1 MENQAEVIEGLL
13 KKHLG
18 AVQENM
24 SKDNQDAIK
33 REVESQLESFKSSTQ
48 GQLDAMSKNATP
60 YEREDAKTSN
70 NILKSKSQ
78 DFLDNY
84 RPNAN
89 SKFEIREKG
98 VTIGSLTNAGDTRVI
113 QQSRRPGFVFEPDR
127 VEHVR
132 DFMTV
137 EGTDSDLHQHV
148 REESFT
154 DNTGLVTPNG
164 SNSFSKSDFTL
175 KSYTTQM
182 YDLQAGL
189 DVHKNILRDLPQV
202 QSFISQRLTTKF
214 YLKEDYFLVY
224 GDGTTG
230 VISGLNTTAVALNVG
245 TRRDANAQI
254 VDALMIAK
262 LQNRKREYAT
272 NVICL
277 NPEETTT
284 IDLLKDTQGRYLDAR
299 VMLPTIWESTLI
311 TANSFIAADALRG
324 ASIIERSGL
333 ELSMSTD
340 NGTNFEKGLVTFRL
354 EKRLG
359 LAKYYT
365 EAFVKGTFTGVGGA
379 ITTLKS

>member
-1 MENQAEVIEGLL
+1 MDNTKQAEAIELLL
-13 KKHLG
+13 KQHLG
-18 AVQENM
+18 AVKEDM
-24 SKDNQDAIK
+24 SKDNQAEIQ
-33 REVESQLESFKSSTQ
+33 RQVESQLEKFQ
-48 GQLDAMSKNATP
+48 AQVDASLKNAMP
-60 YEREDAKTSN
+60 YEREDAKNSN

-78 DFLDNY
+78 DFLENY

-98 VTIGSLTNAGDTRVI
+98 VTIGSLTAAGETRVI

-148 REESFT
+148 REETFT
-154 DNTGLVTPNG
+154 DNTGLVAPNG
-164 SNSFSKSDFTL
+164 TASFTKSDFTL
-175 KSYTTQM
+175 KSYPTQM

-189 DVHKNILRDLPQV
+189 DIHKNILRDLPQI
-202 QSFISQRLTTKF
+202 QAFISQRLTTKF

-230 VISGLNTTAVALNVG
+230 VMSGLNTTAISLNVG
-245 TRRDANAQI
+245 TRRDSNAQI
-254 VDALMIAK
+254 VDALLIAK

-272 NVICL
+272 TVICL

-299 VMLPTIWESTLI
+299 GMLPTIWESTLI
-311 TANSFIAADALRG
+311 TANSFISADALRG
-324 ASIIERSGL
+324 ASIIERTGL

-340 NGTNFEKGLVTFRL
+340 NGTNFEKGLVTCRL
-354 EKRLG
+354 EKRLA
-359 LAKYYT
+359 LAKYYA

-379 ITTLKS
+379 ITVLKS